1 MIYIAICDDD
11 RILADMLAAKVNH
24 YMKENKILAE
34 CSVYTNS
41 FMLKEDIQERKH
53 FDLILCD
60 IEMPEING
68 MSLASCVKTYLPHV
82 LIIFITSHLKYAI
95 DAFELSVFR
104 YIPKEFLED
113 RLMHALE
120 DAIKMIRLQSDQS
133 YLIQTSARIEKI
145 PYQRIVCIQK
155 DGKNSRFLLLDNTNT
170 SVRKS
175 LSIVY
180 EELGSEDFVYADRG
194 TIINLAHVIK
204 MESGK
209 VHMKNGTIVLTSK
222 IKYEQIKVKLNE
234 FWGNII

>member
-11 RILADMLAAKVNH
+11 RILVDMLAEKVNH
-24 YMKENKILAE
+24 YIKENKILAE

-41 FMLKEDIQERKH
+41 SMLKEDIQERKH
-53 FDLILCD
+53 FDLILSD
-60 IEMPEING
+60 IEMPEHNG
-68 MSLASCVKTYLPHV
+68 MSLASCVKKYLPQV
-82 LIIFITSHLKYAI
+82 LIIFITAHLKYAI

-113 RLMHALE
+113 RLIQALE
-120 DAIKMIRLQSDQS
+120 DAIKMIMLQSEQS
-133 YLIQTSARIEKI
+133 YLIQTSTRVEKI

-155 DGKNSRFLLLDNTNT
+155 DGKNSRFLLLDNTDT

-175 LSIVY
+175 LSVVY

-194 TIINLAHVIK
+194 IIINLAHVMKIK
-204 MESGK
+204 SGR
-209 VHMKNGTIVLTSK
+209 VYMTNGLSVLTSK
-222 IKYEQIKVKLNE
+222 IKFEQIKIKLNE